1 MLRNL
6 SNRDNGIVSHRNL
19 TIVAQEISTALDN

>member
-6 SNRDNGIVSHRNL
+6 SNRDNGIVSPRNL